1 MSSRNFTLLTKSG
14 VTICENCFIQ
24 NDGLRRGLKQK
35 ICCYISGKPVLY
47 YRKFCRVIEVIPI
60 NIREIARLSGVSIAT
75 VSRVIN
81 TPELVQ
87 QQTRELVQRVMQQQN
102 YAPGHKRSAPR
113 GRRAHALLFLFNEA
127 DYSFYERIPEGFEAV
142 LAPRGYTMLH
152 CPVFSDPERRAAQ
165 LEQLAGQGFG
175 GVVFALRDFYPQEL
189 EAFERRQIPL
199 VLARKYEGAP
209 ARCHRCYTD
218 FSVGSFRMTEYLLS
232 LGHRKIALLVERAS
246 FQFVASFCGGWKRAY
261 FENGLRF
268 DEAWIVH
275 TPNTVD
281 GGYQKAR
288 ELLRGD
294 DAPDAF
300 FCASNEM
307 AFGVLRAARD
317 LGIQVPERLSIAGFT
332 DSAVANLSEPPL
344 TTVSQ
349 PIQQLGA
356 VAARMLLDLIEAPDS
371 PALQPQEIVLQP
383 QLCIRRTCGARP
395 TPQA

>member
-1 MSSRNFTLLTKSG
+1 M
-14 VTICENCFIQ
+14 
-24 NDGLRRGLKQK
+24 
-35 ICCYISGKPVLY
+35 
-47 YRKFCRVIEVIPI
+47 
-60 NIREIARLSGVSIAT
+60 AGVSIAT
-75 VSRVIN
+75 VSRVLN
-81 TPELVQ
+81 HPELVQ
-87 QQTRELVQRVMQQQN
+87 EKTRTRVLQIVQQQN
-102 YAPGHKRSAPR
+102 YTGERSAAFTQALR
-113 GRRAHALLFLFNEA
+113 HKSLLFIFSAA
-127 DYSFYERIPEGFEAV
+127 DCGFYEPIYAGFESV
-142 LAPRGYTMLH
+142 LAPRNRIMQF
-152 CPVFSDPERRAAQ
+152 CPVSDDAARRTKQIELLAEQDIAGIIWAMRDLHTEHIAQ
-165 LEQLAGQGFG
+165 FT
-175 GVVFALRDFYPQEL
+175 
-189 EAFERRQIPL
+189 RRNIPV
-199 VLARKYEGAP
+199 VLARKYDYAP
-209 ARCHRCYTD
+209 GELPYCYTD

-294 DAPDAF
+294 GAPDAF

-317 LGIQVPERLSIAGFT
+317 LGIQVPERLAIAGFT